1 MQHKFLLR
9 FESVKLILT
18 DNYQGEE
25 SDIVVISLTRC
36 NKKGQI
42 GFLSSPERLN
52 VLLSRARN
60 AMILIGSSKTFLE
73 SRQGKDL
80 WSKFF
85 DLLKDGAHIYDGL
98 PVKCE
103 RHPDRKLLLRTPL
116 DFNQCADGG
125 CSERW

>member
-1 MQHKFLLR
+1 MR
-9 FESVKLILT
+9 V

-36 NKKGQI
+36 NERGDI

-60 AMILIGSSKTFLE
+60 AMILLGNAKTFLE
-73 SRQGKDL
+73 SRKGKDL

-85 DLLKDGAHIYDGL
+85 SLLREGAHIYDGF

-103 RHPDRKLLLRTPL
+103 RHPDRTSLLRNPQGF
-116 DFNQCADGG
+116 DECPDGG
-125 CSERW
+125 CTEPW